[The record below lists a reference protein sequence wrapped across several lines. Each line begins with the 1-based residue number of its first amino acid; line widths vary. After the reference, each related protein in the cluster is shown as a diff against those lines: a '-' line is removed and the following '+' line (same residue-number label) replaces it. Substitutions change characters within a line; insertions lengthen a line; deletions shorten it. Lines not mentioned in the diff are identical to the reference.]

1 MTKEQT
7 RPAQILISFAAF
19 VVVVA
24 GMRAA
29 ESIIVPF
36 LLSVFI
42 AVISA
47 PLLFWLTKRGFPTW
61 LALMIVIGG
70 VIGVITG
77 IVALIGTSVD
87 DFSRALPFY
96 KTRLGELSDGLL
108 AWLTGFGIVIPADQW
123 RESFDPGKIME
134 LVAGTLSGLG
144 GVLKNTFLILIT
156 VIFILLEGSS
166 FPNKLRAAFGPD
178 SHFDHFDKFRET
190 VNRYLV
196 IKTTTSLV
204 TGILVTGW
212 LTLLGVDFALLWGLL
227 AFMLNYIPSIGS
239 IIAAVPPVLLALI
252 QHGLVLALLVVLG
265 YAVLNILIGVVI
277 EPRFMGRSLGL
288 STLVV
293 FLSLVFWGWVLGPM
307 GMLLS
312 VLLTMTLKI
321 ALDSYE
327 ETQWIAVM
335 LGPEIF
341 KKPPRFSR
349 NKPDEKVQTSE

>member
-1 MTKEQT
+1 MTQEQSK
-7 RPAQILISFAAF
+7 PAQILISFAAF

-29 ESIIVPF
+29 ESILVPF

-47 PLLFWLTKRGFPTW
+47 PMLFWLTKKGLPTW
-61 LALMIVIGG
+61 LALLIVIGG

-77 IVALIGTSVD
+77 IIALIGTSVD

-96 KTRLGELSDGLL
+96 KTRLGELSAGLL
-108 AWLTGFGIVIPADQW
+108 AWLTGFGIVVPAEQLG
-123 RESFDPGKIME
+123 ESFDPGKIME

-144 GVLKNTFLILIT
+144 GVLKNTFLILLT
-156 VIFILLEGSS
+156 VIFILLEGST

-178 SHFDHFDKFRET
+178 SHFDHFDKFRDT
-190 VNRYLV
+190 VNRYLA

-204 TGILVTGW
+204 TGILVTAW

-227 AFMLNYIPSIGS
+227 AFMLNYLPSIGS

-252 QHGLVLALLVVLG
+252 QHGLGTALLVVLG

-335 LGPEIF
+335 LGPELSS
-341 KKPPRFSR
+341 KSLKRS
-349 NKPDEKVQTSE
+349 K